1 MSIMFQ
7 ENKIQIIKKYLP
19 LIFIVLLIIVYAVW
33 NKPHKNY
40 SNTKPNITIDS
51 SNFINEFKTN
61 STLATEKYLNKI
73 ILVNGNVTDT
83 LTKSVVL
90 NNGIVCTFD
99 SLSLKALGLIQI
111 NNEVS
116 IKGRFVGF
124 DDLFEEIRLDHCFIM

>member
-1 MSIMFQ
+1 MFQ
-7 ENKIQIIKKYLP
+7 DNKIQLTKKYLP
-19 LIFIVLLIIVYAVW
+19 PTFILLLIIVYAVW

-40 SNTKPNITIDS
+40 FNTKPKITIDS

-61 STLATEKYLNKI
+61 STLATEKYLNQV
-73 ILVNGNVTDT
+73 ILVNGNVTDR

-90 NNGIVCTFD
+90 NNEIVCTLD
-99 SLSLKALGLIQI
+99 SSSLKALELIQI
-111 NNEVS
+111 NNNVS

>member
-1 MSIMFQ
+1 MFQ

-40 SNTKPNITIDS
+40 SNTKPNITIHS

-61 STLATEKYLNKI
+61 STLATEKYLNQI
-73 ILVNGNVTDT
+73 ILVNGNVTDR

-99 SLSLKALGLIQI
+99 SLSLKALGPIQI
-111 NNEVS
+111 NNEIS

>member
-1 MSIMFQ
+1 MFQ
-7 ENKIQIIKKYLP
+7 KNNLQIIKKYLP
-19 LIFIVLLIIVYAVW
+19 PIFIVLLMIVYAVW

-51 SNFINEFKTN
+51 SNFINEFETN
-61 STLATEKYLNKI
+61 STLATEKYLNQI
-73 ILVNGNVTDT
+73 ILVNGNVTDR

-99 SLSLKALGLIQI
+99 SSSLKALGLIQI
-111 NNEVS
+111 NDDVS

>member
-1 MSIMFQ
+1 MFQ

-61 STLATEKYLNKI
+61 STLATEKYLNQI
-73 ILVNGNVTDT
+73 ILVNGNITDT

-99 SLSLKALGLIQI
+99 SLSLKALGLIHI
-111 NNEVS
+111 NNDVS
-116 IKGRFVGF
+116 VKGRFVGF
-124 DDLFEEIRLDHCFIM
+124 DDLFNEIRLDHCFIM

>member
-1 MSIMFQ
+1 MFQ
-7 ENKIQIIKKYLP
+7 KNNLQIIKKYLP
-19 LIFIVLLIIVYAVW
+19 PIFIVLLMIVYAVW

-40 SNTKPNITIDS
+40 SNTNPNITIDS

-61 STLATEKYLNKI
+61 STLATEKNLNQV
-73 ILVNGNVTDT
+73 ILVNGNVTDR

-90 NNGIVCTFD
+90 NNGIVCTLD
-99 SLSLKALGLIQI
+99 SSSLKALGLIQI
-111 NNEVS
+111 NNDVS

>member
-1 MSIMFQ
+1 MFQ
-7 ENKIQIIKKYLP
+7 NNKIQLIKKYLP
-19 LIFIVLLIIVYAVW
+19 LVFIVLLIIVYAVW

-40 SNTKPNITIDS
+40 SNTRPNITIDS

-61 STLATEKYLNKI
+61 STLATEKYLNQV
-73 ILVNGNVTDT
+73 ILVNGNVTDR

-90 NNGIVCTFD
+90 NNGIVCTLD

>member
-1 MSIMFQ
+1 MFQ
-7 ENKIQIIKKYLP
+7 ENKIQLIKKYSP

-61 STLATEKYLNKI
+61 STSATEKYLNQI
-73 ILVNGNVTDT
+73 ILVNGNVTDR

-90 NNGIVCTFD
+90 NNGIVCTLD
-99 SLSLKALGLIQI
+99 SSSLKALEPIQI
-111 NNEVS
+111 NNDVS

>member
-1 MSIMFQ
+1 MFQ
-7 ENKIQIIKKYLP
+7 ENKIQLIKKYSP

-61 STLATEKYLNKI
+61 STLATEKYLNQI
-73 ILVNGNVTDT
+73 ILVKGNVTDR

-90 NNGIVCTFD
+90 NNGIVCTLD
-99 SLSLKALGLIQI
+99 SSSLKALGLIQI
-111 NNEVS
+111 NNDVS

>member
-1 MSIMFQ
+1 MFQ
-7 ENKIQIIKKYLP
+7 ENKIQIIKKYSP

-61 STLATEKYLNKI
+61 STLATEKYLNQI
-73 ILVNGNVTDT
+73 ILVKGNVTDR

-90 NNGIVCTFD
+90 NNGIVCTLD
-99 SLSLKALGLIQI
+99 SSSLKALGLIQI
-111 NNEVS
+111 NDDVS

>member
-1 MSIMFQ
+1 MFQ
-7 ENKIQIIKKYLP
+7 DNKIQLTKKYLP
-19 LIFIVLLIIVYAVW
+19 PLFILLLIIVYAVW

-40 SNTKPNITIDS
+40 SNTKPNTTIDS

-61 STLATEKYLNKI
+61 STLATEKYLNQV
-73 ILVNGNVTDT
+73 ILVNGNVTDR
-83 LTKSVVL
+83 LNKSVVL
-90 NNGIVCTFD
+90 DNGIVCTLD

-111 NNEVS
+111 NNQVS

>member
-1 MSIMFQ
+1 MFQ
-7 ENKIQIIKKYLP
+7 DNKIQLTKKYLP
-19 LIFIVLLIIVYAVW
+19 PLFILLLIIVYAVW

-61 STLATEKYLNKI
+61 STLATEKYLNQV
-73 ILVNGNVTDT
+73 ILVNGNVTDR

-90 NNGIVCTFD
+90 NNEIVCTLD
-99 SLSLKALGLIQI
+99 SSSLKALGPIQI

>member
-1 MSIMFQ
+1 MFQ

-51 SNFINEFKTN
+51 SNFIKEFKTN
-61 STLATEKYLNKI
+61 STIATEKYLNQI
-73 ILVNGNVTDT
+73 ILISGNVTDT

>member
-1 MSIMFQ
+1 MFQ
-7 ENKIQIIKKYLP
+7 DNKIQLIKKYLP
-19 LIFIVLLIIVYAVW
+19 LVFIVLLIIVYVVW

-61 STLATEKYLNKI
+61 STLATEKYLNQI
-73 ILVNGNVTDT
+73 ILVKGNVTDR

-111 NNEVS
+111 NNDVS

>member
-1 MSIMFQ
+1 MFQ
-7 ENKIQIIKKYLP
+7 DNKIQLAKKYLP
-19 LIFIVLLIIVYAVW
+19 PLFILLLIIVYAVW

-51 SNFINEFKTN
+51 LNFINEFKTN
-61 STLATEKYLNKI
+61 STLATEKYLNQV
-73 ILVNGNVTDT
+73 ILVNGNVTDR

-90 NNGIVCTFD
+90 NNGIVCTLD

>member
-1 MSIMFQ
+1 MFQ
-7 ENKIQIIKKYLP
+7 DNKIQLIKKYLP
-19 LIFIVLLIIVYAVW
+19 LVFIVLLIIVYAVW

-40 SNTKPNITIDS
+40 SNTKPNIIIDS

-61 STLATEKYLNKI
+61 STLATEKYLNQV
-73 ILVNGNVTDT
+73 ILVNGNVTDR

-90 NNGIVCTFD
+90 NNEIVCTLD
-99 SLSLKALGLIQI
+99 SSSLKALGLIQI

>member
-1 MSIMFQ
+1 MFQ
-7 ENKIQIIKKYLP
+7 DNKIQLTKKYLP
-19 LIFIVLLIIVYAVW
+19 PLFILLLIIVYAVW

-40 SNTKPNITIDS
+40 SNTKPSITIDS

-61 STLATEKYLNKI
+61 STLATEKYLNQV
-73 ILVNGNVTDT
+73 ILVNGNVTDR

-90 NNGIVCTFD
+90 NNEIVCTLD
-99 SLSLKALGLIQI
+99 SSSLKALGLIQI

-124 DDLFEEIRLDHCFIM
+124 DDLLKR

>member
-1 MSIMFQ
+1 MFQ
-7 ENKIQIIKKYLP
+7 DNKIQLTKKYLP
-19 LIFIVLLIIVYAVW
+19 PLFILLLIIVYAVW

-61 STLATEKYLNKI
+61 STLATEKYLNQV
-73 ILVNGNVTDT
+73 ILVNGNVTDR

-90 NNGIVCTFD
+90 NNEIVCTLD
-99 SLSLKALGLIQI
+99 SSSLKSLGLIQI

>member
-1 MSIMFQ
+1 MSMMFE
-7 ENKIQIIKKYLP
+7 ENKTQLIKKYLP
-19 LIFIVLLIIVYAVW
+19 LVFIVLLIIVYAIW

-40 SNTKPNITIDS
+40 SNTKPNIIIDS

-61 STLATEKYLNKI
+61 STLATEKYLNQI
-73 ILVNGNVTDT
+73 ILVNGNVTDR

-90 NNGIVCTFD
+90 NNGIVCTLD
-99 SLSLKALGLIQI
+99 SSSLKALEPIQI
-111 NNEVS
+111 NNDVS

>member
-1 MSIMFQ
+1 MFQ
-7 ENKIQIIKKYLP
+7 ENKIQLIKKYSP

-61 STLATEKYLNKI
+61 STLATEKYLNQI
-73 ILVNGNVTDT
+73 ILVNGNVTDR

-90 NNGIVCTFD
+90 NNGIVCTLD
-99 SLSLKALGLIQI
+99 SSSLKALEPIQI
-111 NNEVS
+111 NNDVS

>member
-1 MSIMFQ
+1 MFQ

-40 SNTKPNITIDS
+40 SNTEPNITIDS

-61 STLATEKYLNKI
+61 STLATEKYLNQI
-73 ILVNGNVTDT
+73 ILVSGNVTDT

-99 SLSLKALGLIQI
+99 SLSLKALGPIQI

>member
-1 MSIMFQ
+1 MFQ

-61 STLATEKYLNKI
+61 STLATEKYLNQI
-73 ILVNGNVTDT
+73 ILISGNVTDT

-111 NNEVS
+111 DNEVS

-124 DDLFEEIRLDHCFIM
+124 DDLFKEIRLDHCFIM